1 MGVINFIIDNILTQ
15 ASITIALIAML
26 GLLLQ
31 RKSSGQ
37 VISGTLKTLLGFQVL
52 SAGSSIIVGSLTYF
66 GEIFTEGFNMQGV
79 IPSIE
84 SINGQAM
91 NDLGLGRDIALTFL
105 AIFIFNILIARFTK
119 WKYIFLTG
127 QAILWMAT
135 MTTVFGYFAG
145 LRGFVLILVGGF
157 VGGVFAVAMPAIAQ
171 PIIRKVTGSDDIA
184 LGHFCTIGYMFEAGV
199 AWLSGERG
207 ENKKSIEDIKLPT
220 AFEFLQDTYLS
231 VMVVMVVMVPLY
243 VVTAFFA
250 GENFASQLSGNQNYI
265 MFAFLQA
272 IQFVV
277 GVYVL
282 LAGVRLLLGEIVPAF
297 RGIAMKLVPDA
308 KPALDCPVFF
318 PYSPNAVIL
327 GFITTTIGTIIAMFV
342 LPVFGFA
349 MILPGM
355 LTNFFAGGTAGIF
368 GNAVGGRRGAI
379 IGGIAHGFFI
389 TLLPALLITI
399 FNQMGFINAT
409 ATDVDTVAA
418 ALLYAW
424 ILTPIL
430 KMF

>member
-1 MGVINFIIDNILTQ
+1 MGVVNFIIENILTQ

-26 GLLLQ
+26 GLCLQ
-31 RKSSGQ
+31 KKSAGQ

-66 GEIFTEGFNMQGV
+66 GEIFTAGFHMQGI

-84 SINGQAM
+84 AINGQAM
-91 NDLGLGRDIALTFL
+91 NELGLGRDIALTFL
-105 AIFIFNILIARFTK
+105 GIFIVNILIARFTK

-145 LRGFVLILVGGF
+145 LRGLVLIVVGSI
-157 VGGVFAVAMPAIAQ
+157 VGAIFAVAMPAIAQ
-171 PIIRKVTGSDDIA
+171 PIIRKITGSNDIA

-199 AWLSGERG
+199 AYIFGERG
-207 ENKKSIEDIKLPT
+207 ENKKSIEDINLPKS
-220 AFEFLQDTYLS
+220 FEFLQDTYLS
-231 VMVVMVVMVPLY
+231 VMVVMVPLY
-243 VVTAFFA
+243 IITAAFA
-250 GENFASQLSGNQNYI
+250 GSGVGDHGSQHYL

-282 LAGVRLLLGEIVPAF
+282 LSGVRLLLGEIVPAF
-297 RGIAMKLVPDA
+297 RGIAMKLVPNA
-308 KPALDCPVFF
+308 IPALDCPVFF

-342 LPVFGFA
+342 LPTFGLA

-368 GNAVGGRRGAI
+368 GNAAGGRRGAI
-379 IGGIAHGFFI
+379 IGGIVHGFFI
-389 TLLPALLITI
+389 TLLPALLVTI
-399 FNQMGFINAT
+399 FNQMGFVNAT

-424 ILTPIL
+424 ILSPIL

>member
-1 MGVINFIIDNILTQ
+1 MGVINFIIENILTQ

-31 RKSSGQ
+31 KKSAGQ

-66 GEIFTEGFNMQGV
+66 GKIFTEGFHMQGI

-105 AIFIFNILIARFTK
+105 AIFVFNIILARFTK

-135 MTTVFGYFAG
+135 VFGYFAG
-145 LRGFVLILVGGF
+145 LRGIVLILVGGF
-157 VGGVFAVAMPAIAQ
+157 IGACFAIAMPAVAQ
-171 PIIRKVTGSDDIA
+171 PIIRKITGSNDIA
-184 LGHFCTIGYMFEAGV
+184 LGHFCTIGYLFEAGV
-199 AWLSGERG
+199 SKLFGEKG

-220 AFEFLQDTYLS
+220 HFEFLQDTYLS
-231 VMVVMVVMVPLY
+231 VMVVMVPLY
-243 VVTAFFA
+243 IITVLFA
-250 GENFASQLSGNQNYI
+250 GEPFASELSGDQNYI

-282 LAGVRLLLGEIVPAF
+282 LAGVLLLLGEIVPAF

-308 KPALDCPVFF
+308 IPALDCPVFF

-327 GFITTTIGTIIAMFV
+327 GFITTTIGTIIAMFT
-342 LPVFGFA
+342 LPMFGLA
-349 MILPGM
+349 MDFTRYANEFLC
-355 LTNFFAGGTAGIF
+355 
-368 GNAVGGRRGAI
+368 RRNSGDI
-379 IGGIAHGFFI
+379 
-389 TLLPALLITI
+389 
-399 FNQMGFINAT
+399 
-409 ATDVDTVAA
+409 
-418 ALLYAW
+418 W
-424 ILTPIL
+424 
-430 KMF
+430 

>member
-1 MGVINFIIDNILTQ
+1 
-15 ASITIALIAML
+15 ML
-26 GLLLQ
+26 GLCLQ
-31 RKSSGQ
+31 KKSAGQ
-37 VISGTLKTLLGFQVL
+37 VVSGTLKTLLGFQVL

-66 GEIFTEGFNMQGV
+66 GEIFTAGFHMQGI

-84 SINGQAM
+84 AINGQAM
-91 NDLGLGRDIALTFL
+91 NELGLGRDIALTFL
-105 AIFIFNILIARFTK
+105 GIFIVNILIARFTK

-145 LRGFVLILVGGF
+145 LRGLVLIVVGSI
-157 VGGVFAVAMPAIAQ
+157 VGAIFAVAMPAIAQ
-171 PIIRKVTGSDDIA
+171 PIIRKITGSDDIA

-199 AWLSGERG
+199 AYIFGERG
-207 ENKKSIEDIKLPT
+207 ENKKSIEDINLSKS
-220 AFEFLQDTYLS
+220 FEFLQDTYLS
-231 VMVVMVVMVPLY
+231 VMVVMVPLY
-243 VVTAFFA
+243 IITAAFA
-250 GENFASQLSGNQNYI
+250 GAGVGDHGSQHYL

-282 LAGVRLLLGEIVPAF
+282 LSGVRLLLGEIVPAF
-297 RGIAMKLVPDA
+297 RGIAMKLVPNA
-308 KPALDCPVFF
+308 IPALDCPVFF

-342 LPVFGFA
+342 LPTFGLA

-368 GNAVGGRRGAI
+368 GNAAGGRRGAI

-389 TLLPALLITI
+389 TLLPALLVTI
-399 FNQMGFINAT
+399 FNQMGFVNAT

-424 ILTPIL
+424 ILSPIL

>member
-1 MGVINFIIDNILTQ
+1 MGVINFIIENILTQ

-26 GLLLQ
+26 GLCLQ
-31 RKSSGQ
+31 KKSAGQ
-37 VISGTLKTLLGFQVL
+37 VVSGTLKTLLGFQVL

-66 GEIFTEGFNMQGV
+66 GEIFTAGFHMQGI

-84 SINGQAM
+84 AINGQAM
-91 NDLGLGRDIALTFL
+91 NELGLGRDIALTFL
-105 AIFIFNILIARFTK
+105 GIFIVNILIARFTK

-145 LRGFVLILVGGF
+145 LRGLVLIIVGSI
-157 VGGVFAVAMPAIAQ
+157 VGAIFAVAMPAIAQ
-171 PIIRKVTGSDDIA
+171 PIIRKITGSNDIA

-199 AWLSGERG
+199 AYIFGERG
-207 ENKKSIEDIKLPT
+207 ENKKSIEDINLPKS
-220 AFEFLQDTYLS
+220 FEFLQDTYLS
-231 VMVVMVVMVPLY
+231 VMVVMVPLY
-243 VVTAFFA
+243 IITAAFA
-250 GENFASQLSGNQNYI
+250 GPGIGDHGAQHYL

-282 LAGVRLLLGEIVPAF
+282 LSGVRLLLGEIVPAF
-297 RGIAMKLVPDA
+297 RGIAMKLVPNA
-308 KPALDCPVFF
+308 IPALDCPVFF

-342 LPVFGFA
+342 LPTFGLA

-368 GNAVGGRRGAI
+368 GNAAGGRRGAI

-389 TLLPALLITI
+389 TLLPALLVTI
-399 FNQMGFINAT
+399 FNQMGFVNAT

-418 ALLYAW
+418 ALLYDW
-424 ILTPIL
+424 ILSPIL

>member
-1 MGVINFIIDNILTQ
+1 MTVINFIINNILTQ
-15 ASITIALIAML
+15 ASVTIALIAML
-26 GLLLQ
+26 GLILQ
-31 RKSSGQ
+31 KKSTGQ

-52 SAGSSIIVGSLTYF
+52 SAGSGIIVQSLTYF
-66 GEIFTEGFNMQGV
+66 GEIFTKGFNMQGI

-84 SINGQAM
+84 AINGQAM

-105 AIFIFNILIARFTK
+105 AIFIVNIIIARFTK
-119 WKYIFLTG
+119 FKYIFLTG

-135 MTTVFGYFAG
+135 MTTVFGYVAG
-145 LRGFVLILVGGF
+145 LRGFWLILVGGL

-171 PIIRKVTGSDDIA
+171 PIIRKVTGSNDLA
-184 LGHFCTIGYMFEAGV
+184 LGHFCTIGYLFEAGV
-199 AWLSGERG
+199 AYLFGERG
-207 ENKKSIEDIKLPT
+207 ENKRSIEDIKLPKS
-220 AFEFLQDTYLS
+220 FEFLQDTYLS
-231 VMVVMVVMVPLY
+231 VMVVMVPLY
-243 VVTAFFA
+243 IITAAFA
-250 GENFASQLSGNQNYI
+250 GSGVGDHGSQHYL

-308 KPALDCPVFF
+308 IPALDCPVFF

-327 GFITTTIGTIIAMFV
+327 GFITTTIGTIIAMLV
-342 LPVFGFA
+342 LPVFGLA

-368 GNAVGGRRGAI
+368 GNATGGRRGAI

-389 TLLPALLITI
+389 TLLPALLVSV
-399 FNQMGFINAT
+399 FNSMGFVNAT
-409 ATDVDTVAA
+409 ATDVDTVSA

-424 ILTPIL
+424 ILSPIFKL
-430 KMF
+430 FG

>member
-1 MGVINFIIDNILTQ
+1 MGIINFIIENILTQ

-26 GLLLQ
+26 GLILQ
-31 RKSSGQ
+31 KKSVGQ
-37 VISGTLKTLLGFQVL
+37 IISGTLKTLLGFQVL
-52 SAGSSIIVGSLTYF
+52 SAGSGIIVGSLTYF
-66 GEIFTEGFNMQGV
+66 GQIFTEGFQMQGI

-84 SINGQAM
+84 AINGQAM
-91 NDLGLGRDIALTFL
+91 NELGLGRDIALTFL
-105 AIFIFNILIARFTK
+105 AIFVFNILLARFTK

-145 LRGFVLILVGGF
+145 LRGLVLILVGGF
-157 VGGVFAVAMPAIAQ
+157 VGAVFAIAMPAIAQ

-184 LGHFCTIGYMFEAGV
+184 LGHFCTIGYLFEAGV
-199 AWLSGERG
+199 AKIFGEKG
-207 ENKKSIEDIKLPT
+207 ENKKSIEDIKLPSH
-220 AFEFLQDTYLS
+220 FEFLQDTYLS
-231 VMVVMVVMVPLY
+231 VMVVMVPLY
-243 VVTAFFA
+243 IVTVLFA
-250 GENFASQLSGNQNYI
+250 GEAFASELSGTQNYI

-308 KPALDCPVFF
+308 IPALDCPVFF

-327 GFITTTIGTIIAMFV
+327 GFITTTIGTIIAMFT
-342 LPVFGFA
+342 LPMFGLA

-389 TLLPALLITI
+389 TLLPALLVTI
-399 FNQMGFINAT
+399 FNSMGFVNAT
-409 ATDVDTVAA
+409 ATDVDTVVA

-424 ILTPIL
+424 LLSPIL
-430 KMF
+430 KAF

>member
-1 MGVINFIIDNILTQ
+1 MGVVNFIIENILTQ

-26 GLLLQ
+26 GLVLQ
-31 RKSSGQ
+31 KKSAGQ
-37 VISGTLKTLLGFQVL
+37 VLSGTLKTLLGFQVL

-66 GEIFTEGFNMQGV
+66 GEIFTAGFHMQGI

-84 SINGQAM
+84 AINGQAM
-91 NDLGLGRDIALTFL
+91 NELGLGRDIALTFL
-105 AIFIFNILIARFTK
+105 GIFIVNILIARFTK

-135 MTTVFGYFAG
+135 MTTVFGYFSG
-145 LRGFVLILVGGF
+145 LRGLVLIVVGSI
-157 VGGVFAVAMPAIAQ
+157 VGAIFAVAMPAIAQ
-171 PIIRKVTGSDDIA
+171 PIIRKITGSNDIA

-199 AWLSGERG
+199 AYIFGERG
-207 ENKKSIEDIKLPT
+207 ENKKSIEDINLPKS
-220 AFEFLQDTYLS
+220 FEFLQDTYLS
-231 VMVVMVVMVPLY
+231 VMVVMVPLY
-243 VVTAFFA
+243 IVTAAFA
-250 GENFASQLSGNQNYI
+250 GPGVGDHGAQHYL

-282 LAGVRLLLGEIVPAF
+282 LSGVRLLLGEIVPAF
-297 RGIAMKLVPDA
+297 RGIAMKLVPNA
-308 KPALDCPVFF
+308 IPALDCPVFF

-327 GFITTTIGTIIAMFV
+327 GFITTTIGTIIAMFI
-342 LPVFGFA
+342 LPTFGLA

-389 TLLPALLITI
+389 TLLPALLVTI
-399 FNQMGFINAT
+399 FNQMGFVNAT

-424 ILTPIL
+424 ILSPIL

>member
-1 MGVINFIIDNILTQ
+1 MSVINFIITNILTQ
-15 ASITIALIAML
+15 ASITISLIAML
-26 GLLLQ
+26 GLILQ
-31 RKSSGQ
+31 KKSFGQ

-52 SAGSSIIVGSLTYF
+52 SAGSSIIVASLTYF
-66 GEIFTEGFNMQGV
+66 GKIFTAGFHMQGI

-84 SINGQAM
+84 AINGQAM
-91 NDLGLGRDIALTFL
+91 NDLGLGSDIALTFL
-105 AIFIFNILIARFTK
+105 AIFIVNILIARFTK

-145 LRGFVLILVGGF
+145 LRGAFLIILGGI

-171 PIIRKVTGSDDIA
+171 PIIRKVTGSNDIA
-184 LGHFCTIGYMFEAGV
+184 LGHFCTIGYLFEAGV
-199 AWLSGERG
+199 AYLTGERG
-207 ENKKSIEDIKLPT
+207 ENKKSIEDI
-220 AFEFLQDTYLS
+220 QS
-231 VMVVMVVMVPLY
+231 
-243 VVTAFFA
+243 
-250 GENFASQLSGNQNYI
+250 
-265 MFAFLQA
+265 

-308 KPALDCPVFF
+308 VPALDCPVFF

-327 GFITTTIGTIIAMFV
+327 GFVTTTIGTIIAMFV
-342 LPVFGFA
+342 LPMFGLA

-389 TLLPALLITI
+389 TLLPALLVGI
-399 FNQMGFINAT
+399 FAHLGFVNAT
-409 ATDVDTVAA
+409 ATDVDTVTA

-424 ILTPIL
+424 IISPIM
-430 KMF
+430 KAF

>member
-1 MGVINFIIDNILTQ
+1 MGVINFIIENILTQ

-26 GLLLQ
+26 GLCLQ
-31 RKSSGQ
+31 KKSAGQ
-37 VISGTLKTLLGFQVL
+37 VVSGTLKTLLGFQVL

-66 GEIFTEGFNMQGV
+66 GEIFTAGFHMQGI

-84 SINGQAM
+84 AINGQAM
-91 NDLGLGRDIALTFL
+91 NELGLGRDIALTFL
-105 AIFIFNILIARFTK
+105 GIFIVNILIARFTK

-145 LRGFVLILVGGF
+145 LRGLVLIIVGSV
-157 VGGVFAVAMPAIAQ
+157 VGAIFAVAMPAIAQ
-171 PIIRKVTGSDDIA
+171 PIIRKITGSNDIA

-199 AWLSGERG
+199 AYIFGERG
-207 ENKKSIEDIKLPT
+207 ENKKSIEDINLPQS
-220 AFEFLQDTYLS
+220 FEFLQDTYLS
-231 VMVVMVVMVPLY
+231 VMVVMVPLY
-243 VVTAFFA
+243 IITAAFA
-250 GENFASQLSGNQNYI
+250 GPGIGDHGAQHYL

-282 LAGVRLLLGEIVPAF
+282 LSGVRLLLGEIVPAF
-297 RGIAMKLVPDA
+297 RGIAMKLVPNA
-308 KPALDCPVFF
+308 IPALDCPVFF

-342 LPVFGFA
+342 LPTFGLA

-368 GNAVGGRRGAI
+368 GNAAGGRRGAI

-389 TLLPALLITI
+389 TLLPALLVTI
-399 FNQMGFINAT
+399 FNQMGFVNAT

-424 ILTPIL
+424 ILSPIL

>member
-1 MGVINFIIDNILTQ
+1 MGVVNFIIDNILTQ

-26 GLLLQ
+26 GLILQ
-31 RKSSGQ
+31 KKSAGQ
-37 VISGTLKTLLGFQVL
+37 IISGSLKTLLGFQVL

-66 GEIFTEGFNMQGV
+66 GQIFTEGFDMQGI

-84 SINGQAM
+84 AINGQAM
-91 NDLGLGRDIALTFL
+91 NELGLGRDIALTFL

-145 LRGFVLILVGGF
+145 LRGFVLIIVGGF
-157 VGGVFAVAMPAIAQ
+157 VGAVFAVAMPAIAQ
-171 PIIRKVTGSDDIA
+171 PIIRKVTGSNDIA
-184 LGHFCTIGYMFEAGV
+184 LGHFCTIGYLFEAGV
-199 AWLSGERG
+199 AKIFGEKG
-207 ENKKSIEDIKLPT
+207 ENKKSIEDINLPKS
-220 AFEFLQDTYLS
+220 FEFLQDTYLS
-231 VMVVMVVMVPLY
+231 VMVVMVPLY
-243 VVTAFFA
+243 IITAAFA
-250 GENFASQLSGNQNYI
+250 GPGVGDHGLQHYL

-308 KPALDCPVFF
+308 IPALDCPVFF

-327 GFITTTIGTIIAMFV
+327 GFITTTIGTVIAMFV
-342 LPVFGFA
+342 LPIFGLA

-368 GNAVGGRRGAI
+368 GNEVGGRRGAI

-389 TLLPALLITI
+389 TLLPALLVTI
-399 FNQMGFINAT
+399 FNSMGFINAT
-409 ATDVDTVAA
+409 ATDVDTVIAA
-418 ALLYAW
+418 MLYAW
-424 ILTPIL
+424 LLSPIL

>member
-1 MGVINFIIDNILTQ
+1 MGFINFIINNILTQ
-15 ASITIALIAML
+15 AAITISLIAML
-26 GLLLQ
+26 GLILQ
-31 RKSSGQ
+31 KKSVGQ
-37 VISGTLKTLLGFQVL
+37 IISGTLKTLLGFQVL
-52 SAGSSIIVGSLTYF
+52 AAGSGIIVGSLNYF
-66 GEIFTEGFNMQGV
+66 GKIFTEGFHMQGI

-84 SINGQAM
+84 AINGQAM
-91 NDLGLGRDIALTFL
+91 NELGLGRDIALTFL

-135 MTTVFGYFAG
+135 MTTVFGYAAG
-145 LRGFVLILVGGF
+145 LKGLFLIILGGLVGGI
-157 VGGVFAVAMPAIAQ
+157 FAVAMPAIAQ
-171 PIIRKVTGSDDIA
+171 PIVVKITGMKDIA
-184 LGHFCTIGYMFEAGV
+184 LGHFCTIGYLFEAGV
-199 AWLSGERG
+199 AYIFGEKG

-220 AFEFLQDTYLS
+220 HFEFLQDTYLS
-231 VMVVMVVMVPLY
+231 VMVVMVPLY
-243 VVTAFFA
+243 IITVLFA
-250 GENFASQLSGNQNYI
+250 GEKFASELSGGTNYV
-265 MFAFLQA
+265 MFAFLQS

-282 LAGVRLLLGEIVPAF
+282 LSGVRLLLGEIVPAF

-308 KPALDCPVFF
+308 VPALDCPVLF

-327 GFITTTIGTIIAMFV
+327 GFVTTTIGSIIAMFV
-342 LPVFGFA
+342 LPTFGLA

-368 GNAVGGRRGAI
+368 GNTTGGRRGAI

-389 TLLPALLITI
+389 TLLPALLVTV
-399 FNQMGFINAT
+399 FNKMGFINAT
-409 ATDVDTVAA
+409 ATDVDTVTA

-424 ILTPIL
+424 IIGPIL
-430 KMF
+430 KVF

>member
-1 MGVINFIIDNILTQ
+1 MGVVNFIIENILTQ

-26 GLLLQ
+26 GLCLQ
-31 RKSSGQ
+31 KKSAGQ

-66 GEIFTEGFNMQGV
+66 GEIFTAGFNMQGI

-84 SINGQAM
+84 AINGQAM
-91 NDLGLGRDIALTFL
+91 NELGLGRDIALTFL
-105 AIFIFNILIARFTK
+105 GIFIVNIIIARFTK

-135 MTTVFGYFAG
+135 MTTVFGYFSG
-145 LRGFVLILVGGF
+145 LRGFVLIVVGSV
-157 VGGVFAVAMPAIAQ
+157 VGAIFAVAMPAIAQ
-171 PIIRKVTGSDDIA
+171 PIIRKVTGSNDIA

-199 AWLSGERG
+199 AYIFGERG
-207 ENKKSIEDIKLPT
+207 ENKKSIEDINMPKS
-220 AFEFLQDTYLS
+220 FEFLQDTYLS
-231 VMVVMVVMVPLY
+231 VMVVMVPLY
-243 VVTAFFA
+243 IITAAFA
-250 GENFASQLSGNQNYI
+250 GPGVGDHGAQQYL

-297 RGIAMKLVPDA
+297 RGIAMKLVPNA
-308 KPALDCPVFF
+308 IPALDCPVFF

-327 GFITTTIGTIIAMFV
+327 GFITTTIGTIIAMFL
-342 LPVFGFA
+342 LPTFGLA

-389 TLLPALLITI
+389 TLLPALLVTI
-399 FNQMGFINAT
+399 FNQMGFVNAT

-424 ILTPIL
+424 ILSPIL

>member
-1 MGVINFIIDNILTQ
+1 MGIINFIINNILTQ

-31 RKSSGQ
+31 KKSAGQ

-52 SAGSSIIVGSLTYF
+52 SAGSSIIVASLTYF
-66 GEIFTEGFNMQGV
+66 GTIFQEGFHTQGIV
-79 IPSIE
+79 PSIE
-84 SINGQAM
+84 AINGQAM
-91 NDLGLGRDIALTFL
+91 NELGLGSSIALTFL
-105 AIFIFNILIARFTK
+105 AIFICNIIIARFTK

-127 QAILWMAT
+127 QALLWMAT

-145 LRGFVLILVGGF
+145 LRGAVLIIVGGI
-157 VGGVFAVAMPAIAQ
+157 VGGIFTVAMPAIAQ
-171 PIIRKVTGSDDIA
+171 PIIRKVTGSNDIA
-184 LGHFCTIGYMFEAGV
+184 LGHFCTIGYLFEAGV
-199 AWLSGERG
+199 AKVFGERG
-207 ENKKSIEDIKLPT
+207 ENKKSIEDIELPK

-231 VMVVMVVMVPLY
+231 VMVVMVPLY
-243 VVTAFFA
+243 IITALFA
-250 GENFASQLSGNQNYI
+250 GPNAVDTGSQNYI
-265 MFAFLQA
+265 MYSFLQS

-308 KPALDCPVFF
+308 IPALDCPVFF

-327 GFITTTIGTIIAMFV
+327 GFITTTIGTILAMFT
-342 LPVFGFA
+342 LPMVGLA

-389 TLLPALLITI
+389 TLLPALLVTA
-399 FNQMGFINAT
+399 FNQLGFVNAT
-409 ATDVDTVAA
+409 ATDVDTVSA
-418 ALLYAW
+418 ALLYYW
-424 ILTPIL
+424 ILSPIF